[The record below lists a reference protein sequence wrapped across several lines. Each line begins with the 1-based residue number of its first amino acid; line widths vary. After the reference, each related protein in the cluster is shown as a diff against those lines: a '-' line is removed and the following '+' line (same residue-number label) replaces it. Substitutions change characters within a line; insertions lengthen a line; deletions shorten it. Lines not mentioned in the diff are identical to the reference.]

1 MPGGTDT
8 IATVVLGTAVMAE
21 EGPAM
26 GNNTELLST
35 LPPAEDAVAAAG
47 GITVEDGT
55 VPIDVLTAAMPS
67 IIEGSI
73 TIEAGK
79 SEMAFVLDAGTDGV
93 AGVWIGDTSSASFFM
108 SLIATW

>member
-8 IATVVLGTAVMAE
+8 IATVVLGIAVMAE

-55 VPIDVLTAAMPS
+55 VPIDVLMAAMLS

-93 AGVWIGDTSSASFFM
+93 AGVWVGDT
-108 SLIATW
+108 